1 MIFVVD
7 SEVSLKEFKKKKET
21 CDLKIFYIFAL
32 YFKLF
37 FCFLSSLCLQSLLRI
52 LNSPKSHSAFRTCSG
67 FNGLLSLLSDME
79 GALQDPPRGLW
90 AAVGHNCILELV
102 FYTLQGI
109 TAALH
114 LDPVNSNFFQR
125 NGLFEKMAEDL
136 GSLGCFWTQ
145 GEWHNPLSLEK
156 TRTFAEFL
164 DAAFCSSEPFPTW
177 LKNCIWILS
186 FLDHMVKGTLHLE
199 DYFKEIKSEMGEASR
214 DDQEGTPAQGE
225 HPVFSKRPVSEL
237 CASAY
242 SLWGNSDE
250 K

>member
-7 SEVSLKEFKKKKET
+7 SDVSLKEFNKKKET

-32 YFKLF
+32 YFKFF
-37 FCFLSSLCLQSLLRI
+37 FCFLSSQCLQSLLRI

-79 GALQDPPRGLW
+79 GALQDPPCGLW

-164 DAAFCSSEPFPTW
+164 DAAFCSSEPLPTW